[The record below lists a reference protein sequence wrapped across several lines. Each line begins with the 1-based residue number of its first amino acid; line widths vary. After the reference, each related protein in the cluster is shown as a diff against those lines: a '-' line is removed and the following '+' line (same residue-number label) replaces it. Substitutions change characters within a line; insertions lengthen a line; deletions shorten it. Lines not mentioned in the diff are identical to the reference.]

1 MSVDAGGK
9 VSVGGL
15 DKTTDSGSLQS
26 TFGQFGEVT
35 EAVGTSAVSFEVHPR
50 ASSHSLTIYEHT
62 AVMQDHN
69 TGESRGFGFV
79 TVSFRPFPYLFTPSS
94 ATWLQ
99 AFRQPN
105 LTHPERP
112 LAPRRRAHLCFGTAY
127 ACNNVSLES
136 LSFIS
141 PSSSGE
147 MSRAKEGPHGSPL
160 FESFKQEA
168 DAHSAVQALDGQQLD
183 GRKILVNFDRTQNGG
198 GGGGGQRHGKNAFYD
213 GYAYGEDGTADY
225 GFGCQNQGNF
235 NCPNDPGAEVVG
247 SQITKNNVLGSEFD

>member
-35 EAVGTSAVSFEVHPR
+35 EAV
-50 ASSHSLTIYEHT
+50 
-62 AVMQDHN
+62 VMQDHN

-79 TVSFRPFPYLFTPSS
+79 T
-94 ATWLQ
+94 
-99 AFRQPN
+99 
-105 LTHPERP
+105 
-112 LAPRRRAHLCFGTAY
+112 
-127 ACNNVSLES
+127 
-136 LSFIS
+136 
-141 PSSSGE
+141 
-147 MSRAKEGPHGSPL
+147 
-160 FESFKQEA
+160 FKQEA

-213 GYAYGEDGTADY
+213 GYAYGEDGTA
-225 GFGCQNQGNF
+225 GKQ
-235 NCPNDPGAEVVG
+235 
-247 SQITKNNVLGSEFD
+247 K

>member
-35 EAVGTSAVSFEVHPR
+35 EAV
-50 ASSHSLTIYEHT
+50 
-62 AVMQDHN
+62 VMQDHN

-112 LAPRRRAHLCFGTAY
+112 LAPRRRAHLWVFPLRVLRLLIKTNICHPAALGLPMHATTLAWRAY
-127 ACNNVSLES
+127 R
-136 LSFIS
+136 SFHHLH
-141 PSSSGE
+141 
-147 MSRAKEGPHGSPL
+147 R
-160 FESFKQEA
+160 FKQEA

-213 GYAYGEDGTADY
+213 GYAYGEDGTAVHVVTDY

>member
-26 TFGQFGEVT
+26 TFGQFGEVSELDFSWFICFGVVPPSDCLPAYLVPLFPA

-79 TVSFRPFPYLFTPSS
+79 T
-94 ATWLQ
+94 
-99 AFRQPN
+99 
-105 LTHPERP
+105 
-112 LAPRRRAHLCFGTAY
+112 
-127 ACNNVSLES
+127 
-136 LSFIS
+136 
-141 PSSSGE
+141 
-147 MSRAKEGPHGSPL
+147 
-160 FESFKQEA
+160 FKQEA

-213 GYAYGEDGTADY
+213 GYAYGEDGTA
-225 GFGCQNQGNF
+225 GKQ
-235 NCPNDPGAEVVG
+235 
-247 SQITKNNVLGSEFD
+247 K

>member
-79 TVSFRPFPYLFTPSS
+79 TTTEPHS
-94 ATWLQ
+94 
-99 AFRQPN
+99 
-105 LTHPERP
+105 
-112 LAPRRRAHLCFGTAY
+112 
-127 ACNNVSLES
+127 
-136 LSFIS
+136 
-141 PSSSGE
+141 
-147 MSRAKEGPHGSPL
+147 SRAPSRPTASCSPVGL
-160 FESFKQEA
+160 PSPRPPALDQFKQEA

-198 GGGGGQRHGKNAFYD
+198 GGGEVNVMEKMPSMMATH
-213 GYAYGEDGTADY
+213 Y

>member
-79 TVSFRPFPYLFTPSS
+79 T
-94 ATWLQ
+94 
-99 AFRQPN
+99 
-105 LTHPERP
+105 
-112 LAPRRRAHLCFGTAY
+112 
-127 ACNNVSLES
+127 
-136 LSFIS
+136 
-141 PSSSGE
+141 
-147 MSRAKEGPHGSPL
+147 
-160 FESFKQEA
+160 FKQEA

-213 GYAYGEDGTADY
+213 GYAYGEDGTAVHVVTDY